1 LGTKEVISII
11 ENMKNEVD
19 HYLENFPEDI
29 RTKLEDLRWLIRSL
43 IPEATEIISYGMPTY
58 RLNKNLVHFAGY
70 KNHIGFYPA
79 PSAILHFKE
88 ELKMYKT
95 SKGAI
100 QFFHKNELPM
110 DLITEIINF
119 RIIEDKQYD

>member
-1 LGTKEVISII
+1 
-11 ENMKNEVD
+11 MKNEVD

-29 RTKLEDLRWLIRSL
+29 RTKLEDLRGLIRSL

-79 PSAILHFKE
+79 PSVILHFKE
-88 ELKMYKT
+88 ELKRYKT

-100 QFFHKNELPM
+100 QFSYKYELPL
-110 DLITEIINF
+110 DLITQIINF
-119 RIIEDKQYD
+119 RVIEDNQYG